1 MSYQALAR
9 KWRPRR
15 FADVVG
21 QDHVVNALRNAIL
34 QDRVHHAFLF
44 SGTRGVGKTTLA
56 RILAKAVNCERG
68 PQAEPCGEC
77 GACEGVDEGRF
88 IDLIEID
95 AASRT
100 RVDDTREILD
110 NVQYAPTQGQYK
122 IYLIDEVHMLSG
134 HSFNALLKTLEEPPP
149 HVKFLLATTDPQKL
163 PATILSRC
171 LQFNLR
177 LLTAQEISGQ
187 LEAIVRAEGLGF
199 DEEGLNI
206 LSRAADGS
214 MRDGLSLLDQ
224 SIAFGDGSVTGGE
237 VRDMLGMI
245 ESHHVDA
252 LLRALAGKDGSGLIQ
267 TVADMAERPIDYSG
281 ALDELLTVLQNVSL
295 FQVLPEAVAA
305 KQADSDLVKDLA
317 SSLSEEDVQ
326 LYYQIGLLGK
336 RDLPLAPSP
345 ASGFEMTMLR
355 MFTFSP
361 DIENAGNLGPH
372 SGGTTSQS
380 SASPA
385 SKKATEKATEKATKK
400 ATKESPKSRPEK
412 KSGPEGKEES
422 SAVRELGQPADN
434 AGKKSARN
442 GKSKKDLS
450 VLDPAV
456 WTAFVEDSALTG
468 VTQEL
473 AMNLC
478 PKTYDPETQVL
489 TLSVVSG
496 VGSMRSPARQKLL
509 EEKLEAFCGT
519 AVRLDFT
526 EDGEVPG
533 ETPAMARIRRE
544 QEEKEQAYKTLMDDP
559 TVQGLVS
566 AFDATVVPESVRP
579 GKQQRKSE

>member
-21 QDHVVNALRNAIL
+21 QDHVVNALRNAI
-34 QDRVHHAFLF
+34 QQNRVHHAFLF

-56 RILAKAVNCERG
+56 RILAKAVNCEQA

-77 GACEGVDEGRF
+77 GACLSVDEGRF

-110 NVQYAPTQGQYK
+110 NVQYAPTQGRYK

-134 HSFNALLKTLEEPPP
+134 HSFNALLKTLEEPPS

-187 LEAIVRAEGLGF
+187 LETIVRAEELSFDDVGL
-199 DEEGLNI
+199 DI
-206 LSRAADGS
+206 LARAADGS

-224 SIAFGDGSVTGGE
+224 SIAFGDGSITGGE

-252 LLRALAGKDGSGLIQ
+252 ILRALADKDGAGLIE
-267 TVADMAERPIDYSG
+267 TVASMAERPIDYSG
-281 ALDELLTVLQNVSL
+281 ALDELLTVLHHVSL
-295 FQVLPEAVAA
+295 FQIVPDAVAA
-305 KQADSDLVKDLA
+305 KQADSDLVKELA
-317 SSLSEEDVQ
+317 SSLSKEDVQ
-326 LYYQIGLLGK
+326 LYYQIGLIGK
-336 RDLPLAPSP
+336 RDLPLAPDP
-345 ASGFEMTMLR
+345 GSGFEMTMLR

-361 DIENAGNLGPH
+361 DAEDR
-372 SGGTTSQS
+372 SGGGPSPGGATS
-380 SASPA
+380 
-385 SKKATEKATEKATKK
+385 ATPPGATGKQATKK
-400 ATKESPKSRPEK
+400 NPRRTYPSAPS
-412 KSGPEGKEES
+412 EES
-422 SAVRELGQPADN
+422 NVLPAPRQASKTAKKKAGPN
-434 AGKKSARN
+434 AKNKT
-442 GKSKKDLS
+442 DLS
-450 VLDPAV
+450 LSDPAV
-456 WTAFVEDSALTG
+456 WTAFVEDSDFTG

-478 PKTYDPETQVL
+478 PKAYDPETRVL
-489 TLSVVSG
+489 TLSLVAG
-496 VGSMRSPARQKLL
+496 LASMRSPARQKML
-509 EEKLEAFCGT
+509 EEKLEAFCGVS
-519 AVRLDFT
+519 VRLEISDDS
-526 EDGEVPG
+526 EISG
-533 ETPAMARIRRE
+533 ETPAMARARRE
-544 QEEKEQAYKTLMDDP
+544 QEEKDAAFKTLMDDP
-559 TVQGLVS
+559 TVQDLVS

-579 GKQQRKSE
+579 GKQQRNSE

>member
-21 QDHVVNALRNAIL
+21 QDHVVNALRNAIR

-56 RILAKAVNCERG
+56 RILAKAVNCEQG

-77 GACEGVDEGRF
+77 GACQGVDEGRF

-110 NVQYAPTQGQYK
+110 NVQYAPTQGRYK

-134 HSFNALLKTLEEPPP
+134 HSFNALLKTLEEPPS

-187 LEAIVRAEGLGF
+187 LETIVRAEELSF
-199 DEEGLNI
+199 DDEGLDI
-206 LSRAADGS
+206 LARAADGS

-224 SIAFGDGSVTGGE
+224 SIAFGDGSVTGQE

-252 LLRALAGKDGSGLIQ
+252 ILRALAGQDGAGLIE
-267 TVADMAERPIDYSG
+267 TVAGMAERPIDYSG
-281 ALDELLTVLQNVSL
+281 ALDVLLTVLHNVSL
-295 FQVLPEAVAA
+295 FQILPDAVAA
-305 KQADSDLVKDLA
+305 KQADSDLVKELA
-317 SSLSEEDVQ
+317 SSLSKEDVQ
-326 LYYQIGLLGK
+326 LYYQIGLMGK
-336 RDLPLAPSP
+336 RDLPLAPGP

-361 DIENAGNLGPH
+361 DAGDCAGGGP
-372 SGGTTSQS
+372 SAGGATSAAPPGTTGKQATRQS
-380 SASPA
+380 PRIRNTSASSEKSSIAPD
-385 SKKATEKATEKATKK
+385 SGQTFEIVKK
-400 ATKESPKSRPEK
+400 R
-412 KSGPEGKEES
+412 
-422 SAVRELGQPADN
+422 
-434 AGKKSARN
+434 AGRN
-442 GKSKKDLS
+442 GKNTADLS
-450 VLDPAV
+450 LSDPAV
-456 WTAFVEDSALTG
+456 WAAFVEDSDFTG

-478 PKTYDPETQVL
+478 PKTYDPETRVL
-489 TLSVVSG
+489 TLSLVAG
-496 VGSMRSPARQKLL
+496 LASMRSPSRQRIL
-509 EEKLEAFCGT
+509 EEKLEAFCGVS
-519 AVRLDFT
+519 VRLEIADDS
-526 EDGEVPG
+526 EISG
-533 ETPAMARIRRE
+533 ETPAMTRARRE
-544 QEEKEQAYKTLMDDP
+544 QEEKDAALKTLMDDP
-559 TVQGLVS
+559 AVQDLVS
-566 AFDATVVPESVRP
+566 AFDATVVPESVRS
-579 GKQQRKSE
+579 GKQQRNSE

>member
-44 SGTRGVGKTTLA
+44 SGTRGVGKTPLA
-56 RILAKAVNCERG
+56 RILAKAVNCEQA

-77 GACEGVDEGRF
+77 SACEGVDEGRF

-134 HSFNALLKTLEEPPP
+134 HSFNALLKTLEEPPS

-199 DEEGLNI
+199 DEEGLDI

-224 SIAFGDGSVTGGE
+224 SIAFGDGSVTGVE

-252 LLRALAGKDGSGLIQ
+252 LLRALADKDGSGLIE
-267 TVADMAERPIDYSG
+267 TVATMAERPIDYSG

-295 FQVLPEAVAA
+295 FQILPGAVAA

-317 SSLSEEDVQ
+317 SSLSKEDVQ

-345 ASGFEMTMLR
+345 ASGFEMTLLR

-361 DIENAGNLGPH
+361 DTEETGSAGPH
-372 SGGTTSQS
+372 AGGAPPQS
-380 SASPA
+380 SAGTPG
-385 SKKATEKATEKATKK
+385 KKVTKR
-400 ATKESPKSRPEK
+400 SSKSRPEK
-412 KSGPEGKEES
+412 KTESEAEEKS
-422 SAVRELGQPADN
+422 SAARGLRQA
-434 AGKKSARN
+434 AGKAEKKPAGN
-442 GKSKKDLS
+442 GKNNKDLS

-456 WTAFVEDSALTG
+456 WAAFVEDSAFTG

-478 PKTYDPETQVL
+478 PKAYDPETQVL
-489 TLSVVSG
+489 TLSVVPG
-496 VGSMRSPARQKLL
+496 LGSMHSPARQTML

-519 AVRLDFT
+519 AVRLDIA
-526 EDGEVPG
+526 EDGEVSG
-533 ETPAMARIRRE
+533 ETPAMARTRRE

>member
-9 KWRPRR
+9 MWRPRR

-21 QDHVVNALRNAIL
+21 QDHVVNALRNAL
-34 QDRVHHAFLF
+34 QQDRVHHAFLF

-56 RILAKAVNCERG
+56 RILAKAVNCEQG
-68 PQAEPCGEC
+68 QQAEPCGEC
-77 GACEGVDEGRF
+77 GTCRSVDEGRF

-110 NVQYAPTQGQYK
+110 NVQYAPTQGRYK

-177 LLTAQEISGQ
+177 LLSTQEIGGQ
-187 LEAIVRAEGLGF
+187 LEVIARSEDLSF
-199 DEEGLNI
+199 DETGLAI

-224 SIAFGDGSVTGGE
+224 SIAFGDGSVTGDE

-252 LLRALAGKDGSGLIQ
+252 ILLALAGNDGSALID
-267 TVADMAERPIDYSG
+267 TVANMSERPVNYLS
-281 ALDELLTVLQNVSL
+281 ALDELLTVLHNVSL
-295 FQVLPEAVAA
+295 FQILPEAVAA
-305 KQADSDLVKDLA
+305 KQSDSRLVRELA
-317 SSLSEEDVQ
+317 SVLGKEDVQ

-336 RDLPLAPSP
+336 RDLPLAPDP
-345 ASGFEMTMLR
+345 ASGFEMTLLR
-355 MFTFSP
+355 MLTFSP
-361 DIENAGNLGPH
+361 EEEPGVGGDPAESQDQKSVSALGAKNT
-372 SGGTTSQS
+372 GV
-380 SASPA
+380 
-385 SKKATEKATEKATKK
+385 ATE
-400 ATKESPKSRPEK
+400 
-412 KSGPEGKEES
+412 
-422 SAVRELGQPADN
+422 VQP
-434 AGKKSARN
+434 KKSASSKAATPTRRAVAQSGATDN
-442 GKSKKDLS
+442 GHFGTPSLS
-450 VLDPAV
+450 DPAV
-456 WTAFVEDSALTG
+456 WATFVEDSAFTG
-468 VTQEL
+468 VTREL

-478 PKTYDPETQVL
+478 PESYDSENQVL
-489 TLSVVSG
+489 TLSLMPG
-496 VGSMRSPARQKLL
+496 LASMRSPSRQKSL
-509 EEKLEAFCGT
+509 EKKLEAFCGSS
-519 AVRLDFT
+519 VRLEIA
-526 EDGEVPG
+526 EDGKVSG
-533 ETPAMARIRRE
+533 ETPAMVQVRRE
-544 QEEKEQAYKTLMDDP
+544 QEEKDQAFKTLMDDP
-559 TVQGLVS
+559 AVQGLVS
-566 AFDATVVPESVRP
+566 AFDATAVPESVTP

>member
-9 KWRPRR
+9 MWRPRR

-21 QDHVVNALRNAIL
+21 QDHVVNALRNAL
-34 QDRVHHAFLF
+34 QQDRVHHAFLF

-56 RILAKAVNCERG
+56 RILAKAVNCEQG
-68 PQAEPCGEC
+68 QQAEPCGEC
-77 GACEGVDEGRF
+77 GTCRSVDEGRF

-110 NVQYAPTQGQYK
+110 NVQYAPTQGRYK

-177 LLTAQEISGQ
+177 LLSAQEIGGQ
-187 LEAIVRAEGLGF
+187 LEVIARSEDLSF
-199 DEEGLNI
+199 DETGLAI

-224 SIAFGDGSVTGGE
+224 SIAFGDGSVTGNE

-252 LLRALAGKDGSGLIQ
+252 ILLALAGNDGSALID
-267 TVADMAERPIDYSG
+267 TVANMSERPVNYLS
-281 ALDELLTVLQNVSL
+281 ALDELLNVLHNVSL
-295 FQVLPEAVAA
+295 FQILPEAVAA
-305 KQADSDLVKDLA
+305 KQSDSRLVRELA
-317 SSLSEEDVQ
+317 SVLGKEDVQ

-336 RDLPLAPSP
+336 RDLPLAPNP
-345 ASGFEMTMLR
+345 ASGFEMTLLR
-355 MFTFSP
+355 MLAFSP
-361 DIENAGNLGPH
+361 EGEPGV
-372 SGGTTSQS
+372 GGDAAESQD
-380 SASPA
+380 
-385 SKKATEKATEKATKK
+385 
-400 ATKESPKSRPEK
+400 K
-412 KSGPEGKEES
+412 KSVS
-422 SAVRELGQPADN
+422 SSGAENTGVAREIQP
-434 AGKKSARN
+434 KKSAS
-442 GKSKKDLS
+442 SKATTPTRRAVAQSGTTDSGHLGTRSLS
-450 VLDPAV
+450 DPAV
-456 WTAFVEDSALTG
+456 WATFVEGSAFTG
-468 VTQEL
+468 VTREL

-478 PKTYDPETQVL
+478 PESYDSENQVL
-489 TLSVVSG
+489 TLSLMPG
-496 VGSMRSPARQKLL
+496 LASMRSPSRQKSL
-509 EEKLEAFCGT
+509 EKKLEAFCGSS
-519 AVRLDFT
+519 VRLEIA
-526 EDGEVPG
+526 EDGKVSG
-533 ETPAMARIRRE
+533 ETPAMVQVRRE
-544 QEEKEQAYKTLMDDP
+544 QEEKDQAFKTLMDDP
-559 TVQGLVS
+559 AVQGLVS
-566 AFDATVVPESVRP
+566 AFDATAVPESVTP

>member
-21 QDHVVNALRNAIL
+21 QDHVVNALRNAIR

-56 RILAKAVNCERG
+56 RILAKAVNCEQG

-77 GACEGVDEGRF
+77 GACQGVDEGRF

-110 NVQYAPTQGQYK
+110 NVQYAPTQGRYK

-134 HSFNALLKTLEEPPP
+134 HSFNALLKTLEEPPS

-187 LEAIVRAEGLGF
+187 LETIVRAEELSF
-199 DEEGLNI
+199 DDEGLDI
-206 LSRAADGS
+206 LARAADGS

-224 SIAFGDGSVTGGE
+224 SIAFGDGSVTGQE

-252 LLRALAGKDGSGLIQ
+252 ILRALAGQDGAGLIE
-267 TVADMAERPIDYSG
+267 TVAGMAERPIDYSG
-281 ALDELLTVLQNVSL
+281 ALDVLLTVLHNVSL
-295 FQVLPEAVAA
+295 FQILPDAVAA
-305 KQADSDLVKDLA
+305 KQADSDLVKELA
-317 SSLSEEDVQ
+317 SSLSKEDVQ
-326 LYYQIGLLGK
+326 LYYQIGLMGK
-336 RDLPLAPSP
+336 RDLPLAPGP

-361 DIENAGNLGPH
+361 DAGDCAGGATSAAPP
-372 SGGTTSQS
+372 GTTGKQATRQS
-380 SASPA
+380 PRIRNTSASSEKSSIAPD
-385 SKKATEKATEKATKK
+385 SGQTFEIVKK
-400 ATKESPKSRPEK
+400 R
-412 KSGPEGKEES
+412 
-422 SAVRELGQPADN
+422 
-434 AGKKSARN
+434 AGRN
-442 GKSKKDLS
+442 GKNTADLS
-450 VLDPAV
+450 LSDPAV
-456 WTAFVEDSALTG
+456 WAAFVEDSDFTG

-478 PKTYDPETQVL
+478 PKTYDPETRVL
-489 TLSVVSG
+489 TLSLVAG
-496 VGSMRSPARQKLL
+496 LASMRSPSRQRIL
-509 EEKLEAFCGT
+509 EEKLEAFCGVS
-519 AVRLDFT
+519 VRLEIADDS
-526 EDGEVPG
+526 EISG
-533 ETPAMARIRRE
+533 ETPAMTRARRE
-544 QEEKEQAYKTLMDDP
+544 QEEKDAALKTLMDDP
-559 TVQGLVS
+559 AVQDLVS
-566 AFDATVVPESVRP
+566 AFDATVVPESVRS
-579 GKQQRKSE
+579 GKQQRNSE

>member
-15 FADVVG
+15 FADVIG

-56 RILAKAVNCERG
+56 RILAKAVNCEQA

-77 GACEGVDEGRF
+77 SACEGVDEGRF

-110 NVQYAPTQGQYK
+110 NVQYAPTQGQCK

-134 HSFNALLKTLEEPPP
+134 HSFNALLKTLEEPPS

-199 DEEGLNI
+199 DEEGLDI

-224 SIAFGDGSVTGGE
+224 SIAFGNGSVTGVE

-252 LLRALAGKDGSGLIQ
+252 LLRALADKNGSGLIE
-267 TVADMAERPIDYSG
+267 TVATMAERPIDYSG

-295 FQVLPEAVAA
+295 FQILPEAVAA

-317 SSLSEEDVQ
+317 SSLSKEDVQ

-345 ASGFEMTMLR
+345 ASGFEMTLLR

-361 DIENAGNLGPH
+361 DTEETGSAGPH
-372 SGGTTSQS
+372 AGGAPPQS
-380 SASPA
+380 SAGTPGRQV
-385 SKKATEKATEKATKK
+385 SKR
-400 ATKESPKSRPEK
+400 SSKSRPEK
-412 KSGPEGKEES
+412 KTESEAEGKS
-422 SAVRELGQPADN
+422 SAARGLTQAAGN
-434 AGKKSARN
+434 AEKKSASNRKN
-442 GKSKKDLS
+442 NKNLS

-456 WTAFVEDSALTG
+456 WAAFVEDSAFTG

-478 PKTYDPETQVL
+478 PKAYDPETQVL
-489 TLSVVSG
+489 TLSVVHG
-496 VGSMRSPARQKLL
+496 LGSMRSPARQTTL

-519 AVRLDFT
+519 AVRLDIA
-526 EDGEVPG
+526 EDGEVSG
-533 ETPAMARIRRE
+533 ETPAMARTRRE
-544 QEEKEQAYKTLMDDP
+544 QEEKEQAFKTIMDDP

>member
-56 RILAKAVNCERG
+56 RILAKAVNCEQA

-77 GACEGVDEGRF
+77 IACEGVDEGRF

-110 NVQYAPTQGQYK
+110 NVQYAPTQGQCK

-134 HSFNALLKTLEEPPP
+134 HSFNALLKTLEEPPS

-199 DEEGLNI
+199 DEEGLDI

-224 SIAFGDGSVTGGE
+224 SIAFGDGSVTGVE

-252 LLRALAGKDGSGLIQ
+252 LLRALADKDGSGLIE
-267 TVADMAERPIDYSG
+267 TVATMAERPIDYSG

-295 FQVLPEAVAA
+295 FQILPGAVAA

-317 SSLSEEDVQ
+317 SSLSKEDVQ

-345 ASGFEMTMLR
+345 ASGFEMTLLR

-361 DIENAGNLGPH
+361 DTEETGSAGPH
-372 SGGTTSQS
+372 AGGAPPQS
-380 SASPA
+380 SAGTPGKKV
-385 SKKATEKATEKATKK
+385 SKR
-400 ATKESPKSRPEK
+400 SSKSRPEK
-412 KSGPEGKEES
+412 KTESEAEGKS
-422 SAVRELGQPADN
+422 SAARGLRQAAGNAEKKPA
-434 AGKKSARN
+434 GN
-442 GKSKKDLS
+442 GKNNKDLS

-456 WTAFVEDSALTG
+456 WAAFVEDSAFTG

-478 PKTYDPETQVL
+478 PKAYDPETQVL
-489 TLSVVSG
+489 TLSVVPG
-496 VGSMRSPARQKLL
+496 LGSMHSPARQTML

-519 AVRLDFT
+519 AVRLDIA
-526 EDGEVPG
+526 EDGDVSG
-533 ETPAMARIRRE
+533 ETPAMARTRRE

>member
-15 FADVVG
+15 FADVIG

-134 HSFNALLKTLEEPPP
+134 HSFNALLKTLEEPPS

-187 LEAIVRAEGLGF
+187 LETIVRAEGLGF
-199 DEEGLNI
+199 DGEGLDI

-224 SIAFGDGSVTGGE
+224 SIAFGDGSVTDVE

-252 LLRALAGKDGSGLIQ
+252 LLRALADKDGSGLIE
-267 TVADMAERPIDYSG
+267 TVANMAERPIDYSG

-295 FQVLPEAVAA
+295 FQILPEAVAA
-305 KQADSDLVKDLA
+305 KQADSDLIKDLA
-317 SSLSEEDVQ
+317 SSLSKEDVQ

-361 DIENAGNLGPH
+361 DIENTGNAGPH
-372 SGGTTSQS
+372 AGGAVPQS
-380 SASPA
+380 AASTP
-385 SKKATEKATEKATKK
+385 SKQGAKK
-400 ATKESPKSRPEK
+400 SPKSRPEK
-412 KSGPEGKEES
+412 KPGSEAQVES
-422 SAVRELGQPADN
+422 NGARDLGQAAAN
-434 AGKKSARN
+434 AQKKPARN
-442 GKSKKDLS
+442 GRNKKDLS
-450 VLDPAV
+450 LLDPAV
-456 WTAFVEDSALTG
+456 WTAFVEDSAFTG

-478 PKTYDPETQVL
+478 PKAYDPKTQVL
-489 TLSVVSG
+489 TLSIVPG
-496 VGSMRSPARQKLL
+496 VGSMRSPARQQML
-509 EEKLEAFCGT
+509 EAKLEAFCGA
-519 AVRLDFT
+519 AVRLDFI
-526 EDGEVPG
+526 ENGEVPG
-533 ETPAMARIRRE
+533 ETPAMARTRRE
-544 QEEKEQAYKTLMDDP
+544 QEEREQAYKTLMDDP

-579 GKQQRKSE
+579 GKQERNSE

>member
-21 QDHVVNALRNAIL
+21 QDHVVNALRNAL
-34 QDRVHHAFLF
+34 EQNRVHHAFLF

-56 RILAKAVNCERG
+56 RLLAKALNCEQG
-68 PQAEPCGEC
+68 QQPEPCGEC
-77 GACEGVDEGRF
+77 GTCQSVDEGRF

-110 NVQYAPTQGQYK
+110 NVQYAPTQGRYK

-177 LLTAQEISGQ
+177 LLTAQEIGGH
-187 LEAIVRAEGLGF
+187 LEQIVRSEDLGF
-199 DEEGLNI
+199 DGTGLEI

-224 SIAFGDGSVTGGE
+224 SIAFGDGSVTGSE

-252 LLRALAGKDGSGLIQ
+252 ILLALAAKDGNQLLD
-267 TVADMAERPIDYSG
+267 TVASMTERPVDYMS
-281 ALDELLTVLQNVSL
+281 ALDELLVVLHNVSL
-295 FQVLPEAVAA
+295 FQVLPEAAAA
-305 KQADSDLVKDLA
+305 KQTDSDLVRQLA
-317 SSLSEEDVQ
+317 SSLGKEDVQ

-336 RDLPLAPSP
+336 RDLPLAPDP
-345 ASGFEMTMLR
+345 ASGFEMTLLR
-355 MFTFSP
+355 MLTFCP
-361 DIENAGNLGPH
+361 DGESDVSADSDRLKAKP
-372 SGGTTSQS
+372 SGS
-380 SASPA
+380 SNVPRKAAAKDTSPA
-385 SKKATEKATEKATKK
+385 QHASAAAAQAALSEARTV
-400 ATKESPKSRPEK
+400 P
-412 KSGPEGKEES
+412 SGPLPNRGV
-422 SAVRELGQPADN
+422 SAPA
-434 AGKKSARN
+434 
-442 GKSKKDLS
+442 LS
-450 VLDPAV
+450 DPAV
-456 WTAFVEDSALTG
+456 WAAFVEDSGFTG
-468 VTQEL
+468 VTREL

-478 PKTYDPETQVL
+478 PESYDAQGGVL
-489 TLSVVSG
+489 TLSLIPG
-496 VGSMRSPARQKLL
+496 LASMRSPSRQKSL
-509 EEKLEAFCGT
+509 EKKLEVFCGVS
-519 AVRLDFT
+519 VRL
-526 EDGEVPG
+526 EIAEGGEVSG
-533 ETPAMARIRRE
+533 ETPAMAQQRRE

-559 TVQGLVS
+559 AVQSLVS
-566 AFDATVVPESVRP
+566 AFDATVVPDSVTP

>member
-9 KWRPRR
+9 MWRPRR

-21 QDHVVNALRNAIL
+21 QDHVVNALRNAL
-34 QDRVHHAFLF
+34 QQDRVHHAFLF

-56 RILAKAVNCERG
+56 RILAKAVNCEQG
-68 PQAEPCGEC
+68 QQAEPCGEC
-77 GACEGVDEGRF
+77 GTCRSVDEGRF

-110 NVQYAPTQGQYK
+110 NVQYAPTQGRYK

-177 LLTAQEISGQ
+177 LLSTQEIGGQ
-187 LEAIVRAEGLGF
+187 LEVIARSEDLSF
-199 DEEGLNI
+199 DETGLAI

-224 SIAFGDGSVTGGE
+224 SIAFGDGSVTGDE

-252 LLRALAGKDGSGLIQ
+252 ILLALAGNDGSALID
-267 TVADMAERPIDYSG
+267 TVANMSERPVNYPS
-281 ALDELLTVLQNVSL
+281 ALDELLTVLHNVSL
-295 FQVLPEAVAA
+295 FQILPEAVAA
-305 KQADSDLVKDLA
+305 KQADSRLVRELA
-317 SSLSEEDVQ
+317 SVLGKEDVQ

-336 RDLPLAPSP
+336 RDLPLAPDP
-345 ASGFEMTMLR
+345 ASGFEMTLLR
-355 MFTFSP
+355 MLTFSP
-361 DIENAGNLGPH
+361 EEEPGVGGDSTESQDQKSVSS
-372 SGGTTSQS
+372 SGVKNTGV
-380 SASPA
+380 A
-385 SKKATEKATEKATKK
+385 
-400 ATKESPKSRPEK
+400 
-412 KSGPEGKEES
+412 
-422 SAVRELGQPADN
+422 REVQP
-434 AGKKSARN
+434 KKSASSKATTPTRRAVAQSGATDN
-442 GKSKKDLS
+442 GHLGTPSLS
-450 VLDPAV
+450 DPAV
-456 WTAFVEDSALTG
+456 WATFVEDSAFTG
-468 VTQEL
+468 VTREL

-478 PKTYDPETQVL
+478 PESYDSENQVL
-489 TLSVVSG
+489 TLSLMPG
-496 VGSMRSPARQKLL
+496 LASMRSPSRQKSL
-509 EEKLEAFCGT
+509 EKKLEAFYGSS
-519 AVRLDFT
+519 VRLEIA
-526 EDGEVPG
+526 EDGKVSG
-533 ETPAMARIRRE
+533 ETPAMVQVRRE
-544 QEEKEQAYKTLMDDP
+544 QEEKDQAFKTLMDDP
-559 TVQGLVS
+559 AVQGLVL
-566 AFDATVVPESVRP
+566 AFDATAVPESVTP

>member
-1 MSYQALAR
+1 MSGAR
-9 KWRPRR
+9 RLNP
-15 FADVVG
+15 A
-21 QDHVVNALRNAIL
+21 ASA
-34 QDRVHHAFLF
+34 
-44 SGTRGVGKTTLA
+44 
-56 RILAKAVNCERG
+56 
-68 PQAEPCGEC
+68 

-317 SSLSEEDVQ
+317 SSLSKEDVQ

-336 RDLPLAPSP
+336 RDLSLAPSP

-361 DIENAGNLGPH
+361 DIENAGNAGPH
-372 SGGTTSQS
+372 SGGTTPQS

-385 SKKATEKATEKATKK
+385 SKKAIEKATKK
-400 ATKESPKSRPEK
+400 ATKKAIKESPKSRPEK

-422 SAVRELGQPADN
+422 SAVRDLGQTADN

>member
-9 KWRPRR
+9 MWRPRR

-21 QDHVVNALRNAIL
+21 QDHVVNALRNAL
-34 QDRVHHAFLF
+34 QQDRVHHAFLF

-56 RILAKAVNCERG
+56 RILAKAVNCEQG
-68 PQAEPCGEC
+68 QQAEPCGEC
-77 GACEGVDEGRF
+77 GTCRSVDEGRF

-110 NVQYAPTQGQYK
+110 NVQYAPTQGRYK

-177 LLTAQEISGQ
+177 LLSAQEIGGQ
-187 LEAIVRAEGLGF
+187 LEVIARSEDLSF
-199 DEEGLNI
+199 DETGLAI

-224 SIAFGDGSVTGGE
+224 SIAFGDGSVTGNE

-252 LLRALAGKDGSGLIQ
+252 ILLALAGNDGSALID
-267 TVADMAERPIDYSG
+267 TVANMSERPVNYLS
-281 ALDELLTVLQNVSL
+281 ALDELLTVLHNVSL
-295 FQVLPEAVAA
+295 FQILPEAVAA
-305 KQADSDLVKDLA
+305 KQSDSRLVRELA
-317 SSLSEEDVQ
+317 SVLGKEDVQ

-336 RDLPLAPSP
+336 RDLPLAPNP
-345 ASGFEMTMLR
+345 ASGFEMTLLR
-355 MFTFSP
+355 MLAFSP
-361 DIENAGNLGPH
+361 EGEPGV
-372 SGGTTSQS
+372 GGDAAESQD
-380 SASPA
+380 
-385 SKKATEKATEKATKK
+385 
-400 ATKESPKSRPEK
+400 K
-412 KSGPEGKEES
+412 KSVS
-422 SAVRELGQPADN
+422 SSGAENTGVAREIQP
-434 AGKKSARN
+434 KKSASSKATTPTRRAVAQSGATDN
-442 GKSKKDLS
+442 GHFGTPSLS
-450 VLDPAV
+450 DPAV
-456 WTAFVEDSALTG
+456 WATFVEDSAFTG
-468 VTQEL
+468 VTREL

-478 PKTYDPETQVL
+478 PESYDSENQVL
-489 TLSVVSG
+489 TLSLMPG
-496 VGSMRSPARQKLL
+496 LASMRSPSRQKSL
-509 EEKLEAFCGT
+509 EKKLEAFCGSS
-519 AVRLDFT
+519 VRLEIA
-526 EDGEVPG
+526 EDGKVSG
-533 ETPAMARIRRE
+533 ETPAMVQVRRE
-544 QEEKEQAYKTLMDDP
+544 QEEKDQAFKTLMDDP
-559 TVQGLVS
+559 AVQGLVS
-566 AFDATVVPESVRP
+566 AFDATAVPESVTP

>member
-15 FADVVG
+15 FADVIG

-56 RILAKAVNCERG
+56 RILAKAVNCEQA

-77 GACEGVDEGRF
+77 SACEGVDEGRF

-110 NVQYAPTQGQYK
+110 NVQYAPTQGQCK

-134 HSFNALLKTLEEPPP
+134 HSFNALLKTLEEPPS

-199 DEEGLNI
+199 DQEGLDF

-224 SIAFGDGSVTGGE
+224 SIAFGDGSVTGVE

-252 LLRALAGKDGSGLIQ
+252 LLRALADKDGSGLIE
-267 TVADMAERPIDYSG
+267 TVANMAERPIDYSG

-295 FQVLPEAVAA
+295 FQILPGAVAA

-317 SSLSEEDVQ
+317 SSLSKEDVQ

-345 ASGFEMTMLR
+345 ASGFEMTLLR

-361 DIENAGNLGPH
+361 DTEETGSAGPH
-372 SGGTTSQS
+372 AGGAPPKS
-380 SASPA
+380 SAGTPGKKV
-385 SKKATEKATEKATKK
+385 SKR
-400 ATKESPKSRPEK
+400 SSKSRPEK
-412 KSGPEGKEES
+412 KTESEAEGKS
-422 SAVRELGQPADN
+422 SAARGLRQA
-434 AGKKSARN
+434 AGKAEKKPAGN
-442 GKSKKDLS
+442 GKNNKDLS

-456 WTAFVEDSALTG
+456 WAAFVEDSAFTG

-478 PKTYDPETQVL
+478 PKAYDPETQVL
-489 TLSVVSG
+489 TLSVVPG
-496 VGSMRSPARQKLL
+496 LGSMHSPARQTML

-519 AVRLDFT
+519 AVRLDIA
-526 EDGEVPG
+526 EDGDVSG
-533 ETPAMARIRRE
+533 ETPAMARTRRE

>member
-21 QDHVVNALRNAIL
+21 QDHVVNALTNAL
-34 QDRVHHAFLF
+34 KQNRVHHAFLF

-56 RILAKAVNCERG
+56 RILAKALNCEQGQG
-68 PQAEPCGEC
+68 PEPCGEC
-77 GACEGVDEGRF
+77 GTCQSVDEGRF

-110 NVQYAPTQGQYK
+110 NVQYAPTQGHYK

-177 LLTAQEISGQ
+177 LLTAQEIGGH
-187 LEAIVRAEGLGF
+187 LEQIVRSEDLDF
-199 DEEGLNI
+199 DETGLEI

-224 SIAFGDGSVTGGE
+224 GIAFGDGSVTGSE

-252 LLRALAGKDGSGLIQ
+252 ILLALAARDGSQLLN
-267 TVADMAERPIDYSG
+267 TVASMTERPVDYMH
-281 ALDELLTVLQNVSL
+281 ALDELLVVLHNVSL
-295 FQVLPEAVAA
+295 FQILPEAAAA
-305 KQADSDLVKDLA
+305 KHADSDLVRQLA
-317 SSLSEEDVQ
+317 SSIEKEDVQ

-336 RDLPLAPSP
+336 RDLPLAPDP
-345 ASGFEMTMLR
+345 ASGFEMTLLR
-355 MFTFSP
+355 MLAFCPEGESE
-361 DIENAGNLGPH
+361 I
-372 SGGTTSQS
+372 S
-380 SASPA
+380 SDPGRLKVKPSESSTAPR
-385 SKKATEKATEKATKK
+385 KATGNDASVVEC
-400 ATKESPKSRPEK
+400 S
-412 KSGPEGKEES
+412 SGSGAQAGS
-422 SAVRELGQPADN
+422 SEVRT
-434 AGKKSARN
+434 ARSDSLPN
-442 GKSKKDLS
+442 GGASDIALS
-450 VLDPAV
+450 DPAV
-456 WTAFVEDSALTG
+456 WTAFVEDSGFTG
-468 VTQEL
+468 VTREL

-478 PKTYDPETQVL
+478 PESYDAQGGVL
-489 TLSVVSG
+489 TLSLTPG
-496 VGSMRSPARQKLL
+496 LASMRSPSRQKSL
-509 EEKLEAFCGT
+509 EKKLEAFCGVS
-519 AVRLDFT
+519 VRL
-526 EDGEVPG
+526 EIAEGKEVSG
-533 ETPAMARIRRE
+533 ETPAMVQHRRE

-559 TVQGLVS
+559 TVQSLVS
-566 AFDATVVPESVRP
+566 AFDATVVPDSVTP

>member
-15 FADVVG
+15 FADVIG

-56 RILAKAVNCERG
+56 RILAKAVNCEQA

-77 GACEGVDEGRF
+77 SACEGVDEGRF

-110 NVQYAPTQGQYK
+110 NVQYAPTQGQCK

-134 HSFNALLKTLEEPPP
+134 HSFNALLKTLEEPPS

-199 DEEGLNI
+199 DEEGLDI

-224 SIAFGDGSVTGGE
+224 SIAFGDGSVTGVE

-252 LLRALAGKDGSGLIQ
+252 LLRALADKDGSGLIE
-267 TVADMAERPIDYSG
+267 TVATMAERPIDYSG

-295 FQVLPEAVAA
+295 FQILPGAVAA

-317 SSLSEEDVQ
+317 SSLSKEDVQ

-345 ASGFEMTMLR
+345 ASGFEMTLLR

-361 DIENAGNLGPH
+361 DTEETGSAGPH
-372 SGGTTSQS
+372 AGGAPPQS
-380 SASPA
+380 SAGTPGKKV
-385 SKKATEKATEKATKK
+385 SKR
-400 ATKESPKSRPEK
+400 SSKSRPEK
-412 KSGPEGKEES
+412 KTESEAEGKS
-422 SAVRELGQPADN
+422 SAARGLRQAAGNAEKKPA
-434 AGKKSARN
+434 GN
-442 GKSKKDLS
+442 GKNNKDLS

-456 WTAFVEDSALTG
+456 WAAFVEDSAFTG

-478 PKTYDPETQVL
+478 PKAYDPETQVL
-489 TLSVVSG
+489 TLSVVPG
-496 VGSMRSPARQKLL
+496 LGSMHSPARQTML

-519 AVRLDFT
+519 VVRLDIA
-526 EDGEVPG
+526 EDGDVSG
-533 ETPAMARIRRE
+533 ETPAMARTRRE

>member
-15 FADVVG
+15 FGDVVG

-77 GACEGVDEGRF
+77 GVCEGVNEGRF

-134 HSFNALLKTLEEPPP
+134 HSFNALLKTLEEPPS

-187 LEAIVRAEGLGF
+187 LEVIVRAEGLGF

-281 ALDELLTVLQNVSL
+281 ALDELLTVMQNVSL
-295 FQVLPEAVAA
+295 FQILPEAVAA
-305 KQADSDLVKDLA
+305 KQADSELVKELA
-317 SSLSEEDVQ
+317 SSLSKEDVQ

-361 DIENAGNLGPH
+361 DTENAGNAGPH
-372 SGGTTSQS
+372 SGGTVPQS
-380 SASPA
+380 SASPP
-385 SKKATEKATEKATKK
+385 SKKVTKK
-400 ATKESPKSRPEK
+400 VPRESPKNRPDK
-412 KSGPEGKEES
+412 KSGPETTGES
-422 SAVRELGQPADN
+422 SAARDVRQAADN
-434 AGKKSARN
+434 ARKKSTGN

-456 WTAFVEDSALTG
+456 WTAFVEDSAFIG

-478 PKTYDPETQVL
+478 PKAYDPETQVL

-496 VGSMRSPARQKLL
+496 VGSMRSPARQKVL

-533 ETPAMARIRRE
+533 ETPAMARTRRE

-559 TVQGLVS
+559 TVKGLVS

-579 GKQQRKSE
+579 GKQQRNNE

>member
-56 RILAKAVNCERG
+56 RILAKAVNCEQA

-77 GACEGVDEGRF
+77 SACEGVDEGRF

-110 NVQYAPTQGQYK
+110 NVQYAPTQGQCK

-134 HSFNALLKTLEEPPP
+134 HSFNALLKTLEEPPS

-199 DEEGLNI
+199 DEEGLDI

-224 SIAFGDGSVTGGE
+224 SIAFGDGSVTGVE

-252 LLRALAGKDGSGLIQ
+252 LLRALADKDGSGLIE
-267 TVADMAERPIDYSG
+267 TVATMAERPIDYSG

-295 FQVLPEAVAA
+295 FQILPGAVAA

-317 SSLSEEDVQ
+317 SSLSKEDVQ

-345 ASGFEMTMLR
+345 ASGFEMTLLR

-361 DIENAGNLGPH
+361 DTEETGSAGPH
-372 SGGTTSQS
+372 AGGAPPQS
-380 SASPA
+380 SAGTPG
-385 SKKATEKATEKATKK
+385 KKVTKR
-400 ATKESPKSRPEK
+400 SSKSRPEK
-412 KSGPEGKEES
+412 KTESEAEGKS
-422 SAVRELGQPADN
+422 SAARGLRQAAGNAEKKPA
-434 AGKKSARN
+434 GN
-442 GKSKKDLS
+442 GKNNKDLS

-456 WTAFVEDSALTG
+456 WAAFVEDSAFTG

-478 PKTYDPETQVL
+478 PKAYDPETQVL
-489 TLSVVSG
+489 TLSVVPG
-496 VGSMRSPARQKLL
+496 LGSMHSPARQTML

-519 AVRLDFT
+519 AVRLDIA
-526 EDGEVPG
+526 EDGDVSG
-533 ETPAMARIRRE
+533 ETPAMARTRRE

>member
-15 FADVVG
+15 FADVIG

-56 RILAKAVNCERG
+56 RILAKAVNCEQA

-77 GACEGVDEGRF
+77 SACEGVDEGRF

-110 NVQYAPTQGQYK
+110 NVQYAPTQGQCK

-134 HSFNALLKTLEEPPP
+134 HSFNALLKTLEEPPS

-199 DEEGLNI
+199 DEEGLDI

-224 SIAFGDGSVTGGE
+224 SIAFGDGSVTGVE

-252 LLRALAGKDGSGLIQ
+252 LLRALADKDGSGLIE
-267 TVADMAERPIDYSG
+267 TVATMAERPIDYSG

-295 FQVLPEAVAA
+295 FQILPEAVAA

-317 SSLSEEDVQ
+317 SSLSKEDVQ

-345 ASGFEMTMLR
+345 ASGFEMTLLR

-361 DIENAGNLGPH
+361 DTEETGSAGPH
-372 SGGTTSQS
+372 AGGAPPQS
-380 SASPA
+380 SAGTPGKKV
-385 SKKATEKATEKATKK
+385 SKR
-400 ATKESPKSRPEK
+400 SSKSRPEK
-412 KSGPEGKEES
+412 ETESEAEGKS
-422 SAVRELGQPADN
+422 SAARGLRQAAGNAEKKPA
-434 AGKKSARN
+434 GN
-442 GKSKKDLS
+442 GKNNKYLS

-456 WTAFVEDSALTG
+456 WAAFVEDSAFTG

-478 PKTYDPETQVL
+478 PKAYDPETQVL
-489 TLSVVSG
+489 TLSVVPG
-496 VGSMRSPARQKLL
+496 LGSMHSPARQTML

-519 AVRLDFT
+519 AVRLDIA
-526 EDGEVPG
+526 EDGDVSG
-533 ETPAMARIRRE
+533 ETPAMARTRRE

-559 TVQGLVS
+559 AVQGLVS

-579 GKQQRKSE
+579 GKQQRNNE

>member
-56 RILAKAVNCERG
+56 RILAKAVNCEQA

-77 GACEGVDEGRF
+77 SACEGVDEGRF

-110 NVQYAPTQGQYK
+110 NVQYAPTQGQCK

-134 HSFNALLKTLEEPPP
+134 HSFNALLKTLEEPPS

-199 DEEGLNI
+199 DEEGLDI

-224 SIAFGDGSVTGGE
+224 SIAFGDGSVTGVE

-252 LLRALAGKDGSGLIQ
+252 LLRALADKDGSGLIE
-267 TVADMAERPIDYSG
+267 TVATMAERPIDYSG

-295 FQVLPEAVAA
+295 FQILPGAVAA

-317 SSLSEEDVQ
+317 SSLSKEDVQ

-345 ASGFEMTMLR
+345 ASGFEMTLLR

-361 DIENAGNLGPH
+361 DTEETGSAGPH
-372 SGGTTSQS
+372 AGGAPPQS
-380 SASPA
+380 SAGTPGKKV
-385 SKKATEKATEKATKK
+385 SKR
-400 ATKESPKSRPEK
+400 SSKSRPEK
-412 KSGPEGKEES
+412 KTESEAEGKS
-422 SAVRELGQPADN
+422 SAARGLRQAAGNAEKKPA
-434 AGKKSARN
+434 GN
-442 GKSKKDLS
+442 GKNNKDLS

-456 WTAFVEDSALTG
+456 WAAFVEDSAFTG

-478 PKTYDPETQVL
+478 PKAYDPETQVL
-489 TLSVVSG
+489 TLSVVPG
-496 VGSMRSPARQKLL
+496 LGSMHSPARQTML

-519 AVRLDFT
+519 AVRLDIA
-526 EDGEVPG
+526 EDGDVSG
-533 ETPAMARIRRE
+533 ETPAMARTRGE

>member
-15 FADVVG
+15 FADVIG

-56 RILAKAVNCERG
+56 RILAKAVNCEQA

-77 GACEGVDEGRF
+77 SACEGVDEGRF

-110 NVQYAPTQGQYK
+110 NVQYAPTQGQCK

-134 HSFNALLKTLEEPPP
+134 HSFNALLKTLEEPPS

-199 DEEGLNI
+199 DEEGLDI

-224 SIAFGDGSVTGGE
+224 SIAFGDGSVTGVE

-252 LLRALAGKDGSGLIQ
+252 LLRALADKDGSGLIE
-267 TVADMAERPIDYSG
+267 TVATMAERPIDYSG

-295 FQVLPEAVAA
+295 FQILPGAVAA

-317 SSLSEEDVQ
+317 SSLSKEDVQ

-345 ASGFEMTMLR
+345 ASGFEMTLLR

-361 DIENAGNLGPH
+361 DTEETGSAGPH
-372 SGGTTSQS
+372 AGGAPPQS
-380 SASPA
+380 SAGTPGKKV
-385 SKKATEKATEKATKK
+385 SKR
-400 ATKESPKSRPEK
+400 SSKSRPEK
-412 KSGPEGKEES
+412 KTESEAEGKS
-422 SAVRELGQPADN
+422 SAARGLRQAAGNAEKKPA
-434 AGKKSARN
+434 GN
-442 GKSKKDLS
+442 GKNNKDLS

-456 WTAFVEDSALTG
+456 WAAFVEDSAFTG

-478 PKTYDPETQVL
+478 PKAYDPETQVL
-489 TLSVVSG
+489 TLSVVPG
-496 VGSMRSPARQKLL
+496 LGSMHSPARQTML

-519 AVRLDFT
+519 AVRLDIA
-526 EDGEVPG
+526 EDGDVSG
-533 ETPAMARIRRE
+533 ETPAMARTRRE

>member
-15 FADVVG
+15 FADVIG

-56 RILAKAVNCERG
+56 RILAKAVNCEQA

-77 GACEGVDEGRF
+77 SACEGVDEGRF

-110 NVQYAPTQGQYK
+110 NVQYAPTQGQCK

-134 HSFNALLKTLEEPPP
+134 HSFNALLKTLEEPPS

-187 LEAIVRAEGLGF
+187 LEAIVRSEGLGF
-199 DEEGLNI
+199 DQEGLDI

-224 SIAFGDGSVTGGE
+224 SIAFGDGSVTGVE

-252 LLRALAGKDGSGLIQ
+252 LLRALADKDGSGLIE
-267 TVADMAERPIDYSG
+267 TVATMAERPIDYSG

-295 FQVLPEAVAA
+295 FQILPGAVAA

-317 SSLSEEDVQ
+317 SSLSKEDVQ

-345 ASGFEMTMLR
+345 ASGFEMTLLR

-361 DIENAGNLGPH
+361 DTEETGSAGPQA
-372 SGGTTSQS
+372 GGAPPKS
-380 SASPA
+380 SAGTPGKKV
-385 SKKATEKATEKATKK
+385 SKRG
-400 ATKESPKSRPEK
+400 SKSRPEK
-412 KSGPEGKEES
+412 KTESEAEGKS
-422 SAVRELGQPADN
+422 SAARGLRQAAGNAEKKPA
-434 AGKKSARN
+434 GN
-442 GKSKKDLS
+442 GKNNKDLS
-450 VLDPAV
+450 VLDSAV
-456 WTAFVEDSALTG
+456 WAAFVEDSAFTG

-478 PKTYDPETQVL
+478 PKAYDPETQVL
-489 TLSVVSG
+489 TLSVVPG
-496 VGSMRSPARQKLL
+496 LGSMHSPARQTML

-519 AVRLDFT
+519 AVRLDIA
-526 EDGEVPG
+526 EDGDVSG
-533 ETPAMARIRRE
+533 ETPAMARTRRE

>member
-21 QDHVVNALRNAIL
+21 QDHVVNALRNAIQ

-56 RILAKAVNCERG
+56 RILAKAVNCEQG

-77 GACEGVDEGRF
+77 GACQGVDEGRF

-110 NVQYAPTQGQYK
+110 NVQYAPTQGRYK

-187 LEAIVRAEGLGF
+187 LETIARAEELSFDDVGL
-199 DEEGLNI
+199 DI

-214 MRDGLSLLDQ
+214 VRDGLSLLDQ
-224 SIAFGDGSVTGGE
+224 SIAFGNGSVTGQE

-252 LLRALAGKDGSGLIQ
+252 ILRALAGKDGAGLIE
-267 TVADMAERPIDYSG
+267 TVASMAERPIDYSG
-281 ALDELLTVLQNVSL
+281 ALDELLTVLHNVSL
-295 FQVLPEAVAA
+295 FQILPDVVAA
-305 KQADSDLVKDLA
+305 KQADSDLVKELA
-317 SSLSEEDVQ
+317 SSLSKEDVQ
-326 LYYQIGLLGK
+326 LYYQIGLMGK
-336 RDLPLAPSP
+336 RDLPLAPGP

-361 DIENAGNLGPH
+361 DAEDGAGGVPNPGGATSVSPPGATGRKAAKQGPRIKNT
-372 SGGTTSQS
+372 SGPYEKSNIAPDSGQ
-380 SASPA
+380 ASGI
-385 SKKATEKATEKATKK
+385 
-400 ATKESPKSRPEK
+400 EK
-412 KSGPEGKEES
+412 K
-422 SAVRELGQPADN
+422 R
-434 AGKKSARN
+434 AGRN
-442 GKSKKDLS
+442 GKTKTDLS
-450 VLDPAV
+450 LSDPAV
-456 WTAFVEDSALTG
+456 WAGFVEDSDFTG

-478 PKTYDPETQVL
+478 PKTYDPETRVL
-489 TLSVVSG
+489 TLSLVAG
-496 VGSMRSPARQKLL
+496 LASMRSPSRQKMI
-509 EEKLEAFCGT
+509 EEKLEAFCGVS
-519 AVRLDFT
+519 VRLEIAD
-526 EDGEVPG
+526 DGEISG
-533 ETPAMARIRRE
+533 ETPGMARARRE
-544 QEEKEQAYKTLMDDP
+544 QEEKDAALKTLMDDP
-559 TVQGLVS
+559 TVQDLVS

-579 GKQQRKSE
+579 GKQQRNSE